1 MACRPRPFGRPAAI
15 AATKSLDDTKLA
27 DYIHTHTFNTV
38 MGDIKFGKDDEGA
51 KPRMLEIQYHDIK
64 PGACFKNSRAVT

>member
-1 MACRPRPFGRPAAI
+1 VCRPRPFGRPAAI

-38 MGDIKFGKDDEGA
+38 MGDIKFGKDTKGQSRECWGFNIMA
-51 KPRMLEIQYHDIK
+51 SSRVPASKILE
-64 PGACFKNSRAVT
+64 R